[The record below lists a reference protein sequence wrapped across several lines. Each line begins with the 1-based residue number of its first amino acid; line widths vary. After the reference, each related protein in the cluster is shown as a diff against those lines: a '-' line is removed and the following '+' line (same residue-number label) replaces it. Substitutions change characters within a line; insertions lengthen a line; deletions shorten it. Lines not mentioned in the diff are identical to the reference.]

1 MPYKRNIM
9 KTNAINFLMFV
20 NKKGTVNVNLVNK
33 YKDWII
39 ENTSEYDWLTPTL
52 GQRVR
57 LKIDVPTKFHCD
69 CGKRLSWNK
78 SKGFIFKKTC
88 NNQKCVAKKRDSSSS
103 IIKFK
108 ETISNRKCKKEYN
121 IEQQKEYI
129 IDRLKSDI
137 KPNYILSNKSEDI
150 VLYMSEEAERLDLF
164 KTEYCYRL
172 VKNIPLED
180 PVSCLCGLG
189 NSSFI
194 SFEDGYRRY
203 CDECRNTGSSIS
215 KSENRLERLKND
227 LKKVG
232 YILLSEEGINESR
245 VKVMHKLC
253 GYEFYRWMNNGFIPN
268 DKICPKC
275 FPRIISS
282 YEYLLINEIKEFYS
296 GEIIQQFKLT
306 NTKNVNS
313 YKSIDIYL
321 PEFQLGIEINGLYW
335 HSNNDS
341 KRHIYKLEKSNEIGI
356 QLMQFTDKDIDEKLP
371 IILSMIKHKMGLS
384 RRIGA
389 RKTKVEEINSLLY
402 REFLEKNH
410 IQGYASA
417 TIKLGLFFEDRL
429 VSIFSVS
436 KSRFKKDEHEIIR
449 YCSLINH
456 TIVGGFSKFKK
467 YFSIKYPEITK
478 LITFADRSYGTGD
491 GYIKAGLK
499 FINYTTP
506 NYHYLSPKYTLHSRH
521 DFQKHKLKAKLDFYD
536 DSLSEKKLME
546 IAGYKRYYDCGNAK
560 YILILSN

>member
-1 MPYKRNIM
+1 M
-9 KTNAINFLMFV
+9 KANINFFMFV
-20 NKKGTVNVNLVNK
+20 NKKGAVNINLANK
-33 YKDWII
+33 HKEWII
-39 ENTSEYDWLTPTL
+39 ENTSEYNWLAPTL

-57 LKIDVPTKFHCD
+57 LKIEAPKKFYCD
-69 CGKRLSWNK
+69 CGERLSWNK

-88 NNQKCVAKKRDSSSS
+88 NNQKCVIKNRSSSLS
-103 IIKFK
+103 SIKFK
-108 ETISNRKCKKEYN
+108 ETISNRKYKKEYN
-121 IEQQKEYI
+121 IEQQKEYVVS
-129 IDRLKSDI
+129 RLKSNI

-150 VLYMSEEAERLDLF
+150 VLYMSEKSKILGLF

-172 VKNIPLED
+172 VKDISLDE
-180 PVSCLCGLG
+180 PVTCHCGLG

-194 SFEDGYRRY
+194 SFEKGYRSY
-203 CDECRNTGSSIS
+203 CDNCRLVGASSSRS
-215 KSENRLERLKND
+215 KNRLEK
-227 LKKVG
+227 LKKDLELIG
-232 YILLSEEGINESR
+232 YTLLSNNNINESQ
-245 VKVMHKLC
+245 VKVKHNLC
-253 GYEFYRWMNNGFIPN
+253 GYEFDKWMNNGFIPS
-268 DKICPKC
+268 DRICPKC
-275 FPRIISS
+275 FPRNISS
-282 YEYLLINEIKEFYS
+282 YEYLLINEIKNVYT

-313 YKSIDIYL
+313 FKSIDIYL
-321 PEFQLGIEINGLYW
+321 PEFKLGIEINGLYW

-341 KRHIYKLEKSNEIGI
+341 KCHIYKLEKSNELGI
-356 QLMQFTDKDIDEKLP
+356 QLMQFTDKDIDEKFP
-371 IILSMIKHKMGLS
+371 IIMSMIKHKMRLS
-384 RRIGA
+384 KKIGA
-389 RKTKVEEINSLLY
+389 RKTKVEEINTKLY

-417 TIKLGLFFEDRL
+417 TIKLGLFFEDKL

-436 KSRFKKDEHEIIR
+436 KSRFKKDEYEIIR

-499 FINYTTP
+499 FIKYTTP
-506 NYHYLSPKYTLHSRH
+506 NYYYLSSKYILHSRQH
-521 DFQKHKLKAKLDFYD
+521 FQKHKLKSKLDFYD

-546 IAGYKRYYDCGNAK
+546 IAGYKRYYDCGNVK
-560 YILILSN
+560 YVLNL